1 MRGVPPLDLGA
12 RGAYHQK
19 PTSLPPPPTSPRD
32 YCMASL
38 LILIAETAS
47 PTMDVNY
54 WITIASRVLHILSAA
69 ILIGGLCYLRLV
81 VAPSMA
87 TSDDSA
93 QAFFSGRRAA
103 WARWV
108 MIATAFL
115 VLSGLYNLL
124 FATIFPH
131 EKLPPKYHMLFGI
144 KFLLSLYIFF
154 VAAALAGT
162 TSLAERMRGSAR
174 GWLNSALVA
183 AIVLLTLAAV
193 LRSYEKVPRAIESE
207 ASPPSPLTSHLD
219 G

>member
-1 MRGVPPLDLGA
+1 MD
-12 RGAYHQK
+12 
-19 PTSLPPPPTSPRD
+19 SLF
-32 YCMASL
+32 L
-38 LILIAETAS
+38 LIAESAS
-47 PTMDVNY
+47 PTMDANY
-54 WITIASRVLHILSAA
+54 WIAIASRVLHILSTA

-81 VAPSMA
+81 VTPSMI

-115 VLSGLYNLL
+115 ILSGLYNLL

-131 EKLPPKYHMLFGI
+131 EKLPAKYHMLFGI

-162 TSLAERMRGSAR
+162 TSLAERMRSSAR
-174 GWLNSALVA
+174 VWLNSALVA
-183 AIVLLTLAAV
+183 AVVLLTLAAV
-193 LRSYEKVPRAIESE
+193 LRSYEKVPRPIDSE
-207 ASPPSPLTSHLD
+207 VAQPSPLTSNLD